1 MARTIR
7 LQSQNDPSIDSLHTQ
22 IIIHFGCC
30 CLNAQGLDRLMVGLV
45 VMSGWWRNSSER
57 HEMMD
62 EDGREY
68 GESSA
73 ET

>member
-1 MARTIR
+1 MHR
-7 LQSQNDPSIDSLHTQ
+7 
-22 IIIHFGCC
+22 
-30 CLNAQGLDRLMVGLV
+30 GLDRLMVGLV

-62 EDGREY
+62 EDGGEY